1 MKVLLAVDSSNRPH
15 TDVDSSGNVTVNGYE
30 TEDEPRMP
38 QFRLSD
44 QEISALS
51 AYLSSLKSHPIQPY
65 QFPPAVVA
73 ALSGKPDLVDQGE
86 ARFREMFC
94 TTCHSIA
101 VTRGEE
107 TKLIGGDIGPE
118 LTKVASKVNPDWLVT
133 WLRDPSA
140 QLPHALMP
148 RYQWSD
154 EDLYKV
160 TQYISAKLTDSD
172 LLTNV
177 PQLEEPSA
185 DDVQTGQRLFAEK
198 GCASCHSIQG
208 VTPQKTLVRIYPTS
222 APRISPSSN
231 SGIPRFPET

>member
-1 MKVLLAVDSSNRPH
+1 
-15 TDVDSSGNVTVNGYE
+15 
-30 TEDEPRMP
+30 MP

-107 TKLIGGDIGPE
+107 TKLIGGDIGP
-118 LTKVASKVNPDWLVT
+118 S
-133 WLRDPSA
+133 
-140 QLPHALMP
+140 
-148 RYQWSD
+148 
-154 EDLYKV
+154 
-160 TQYISAKLTDSD
+160 
-172 LLTNV
+172 
-177 PQLEEPSA
+177 
-185 DDVQTGQRLFAEK
+185 
-198 GCASCHSIQG
+198 
-208 VTPQKTLVRIYPTS
+208 
-222 APRISPSSN
+222 
-231 SGIPRFPET
+231 